1 MIPILPE
8 QMLEFIQA
16 PVPYILGVPCLND
29 ELASH
34 IGPDVV
40 VFNID
45 ECRFVSQ
52 MAALPPPQDVRNSAA
67 SAWNELE
74 ASGGFTN
81 KKVNYTE
88 PETKVEKR

>member
-1 MIPILPE
+1 M
-8 QMLEFIQA
+8 Q
-16 PVPYILGVPCLND
+16 

-45 ECRFVSQ
+45 ECRFMSQ
-52 MAALPPPQDVRNSAA
+52 VAPLPLPQDVRDSAT

-74 ASGGFTN
+74 ASGGFAN

-88 PETKVEKR
+88 PETKVETR